1 MENSRLPL
9 PHQRHYEQAY
19 GLAYRLAAEELNRRD
34 ISKLCAMSGARYLEG
49 GAPMAI
55 ALTYLNRSYWITL
68 PDVDITPAGSQEP
81 VSIREKVLMLHY
93 LTLARRTPAAGR
105 AITFKELPEGPVYFP
120 TFAKRTLDPLLA
132 RFGKEPDRML
142 DAAEKLGGRR
152 ADYGDTAVAIQAFPF
167 VTITP
172 VLWRGDAEFAPS
184 ASIIFDSGIT
194 DYLST
199 EDITVLCETVVWK
212 LIKSLA

>member
-1 MENSRLPL
+1 MGNSRLPL

-19 GLAYRLAAEELNRRD
+19 GLAYRLAAEELKRRD
-34 ISKLCAMSGARYLEG
+34 ISKLCAMSGGRYLEG
-49 GAPMAI
+49 DKPVAI
-55 ALTYLNRSYWITL
+55 VLTYLNRSYRITL
-68 PDVDITPAGSQEP
+68 PDADITPAGSREP
-81 VSIREKVLMLHY
+81 VPIREKVLILHY
-93 LTLARRTPAAGR
+93 LTLARGTPVTGM

-132 RFGKEPDRML
+132 HFGKEPDRML
-142 DAAEKLGGRR
+142 GAAEKMVGRR

-167 VTITP
+167 VAITP

-212 LIKSLA
+212 LIRSLG